1 LYYAL
6 LTTILLRH
14 RQLHYVEMI
23 KSSDALS
30 IGYCAKV
37 ADKVVVRVK
46 ELQPTVAEL
55 SKLLSIS
62 DKLER
67 ELSEIAE
74 GLSDDHS
81 QTQLHGE

>member
-1 LYYAL
+1 
-6 LTTILLRH
+6 
-14 RQLHYVEMI
+14 MI
-23 KSSDALS
+23 KSSDALF
-30 IGYCAKV
+30 IGYCARATPRRRIEVV
-37 ADKVVVRVK
+37 ARVK

-74 GLSDDHS
+74 GLSDDLQRGAVASRCPTSRS
-81 QTQLHGE
+81 QG

>member
-1 LYYAL
+1 MRSL
-6 LTTILLRH
+6 LAA
-14 RQLHYVEMI
+14 VP
-23 KSSDALS
+23 
-30 IGYCAKV
+30 GCAKE
-37 ADKVVVRVK
+37 AHEVVVRVK

-74 GLSDDHS
+74 GLSDDLLRDAVAS
-81 QTQLHGE
+81 RCPTSRSGVV

>member
-1 LYYAL
+1 MRSL
-6 LTTILLRH
+6 LAT
-14 RQLHYVEMI
+14 VP
-23 KSSDALS
+23 
-30 IGYCAKV
+30 GCAKEEHEVV
-37 ADKVVVRVK
+37 ARVK

-74 GLSDDHS
+74 GLSDDEQRGAVASRCPTSRS
-81 QTQLHGE
+81 QW

>member
-1 LYYAL
+1 MRSL
-6 LTTILLRH
+6 LAT
-14 RQLHYVEMI
+14 VP
-23 KSSDALS
+23 
-30 IGYCAKV
+30 GNAKAAHEVV
-37 ADKVVVRVK
+37 ARVK

-74 GLSDDHS
+74 GLSDDLQRGAVASRCPTRRS
-81 QTQLHGE
+81 QG